1 MLKYFKEHIIVRYIR
16 YLRTWRAH
24 RETIK
29 QLNSLDNETLQ
40 DIGLS
45 RGDISHLIWLEKD
58 KMKTGK
64 RNDT

>member
-16 YLRTWRAH
+16 YLKTWRKH

-29 QLNSLDNETLQ
+29 QLNSLSNKTLE

-64 RNDT
+64 RDDT